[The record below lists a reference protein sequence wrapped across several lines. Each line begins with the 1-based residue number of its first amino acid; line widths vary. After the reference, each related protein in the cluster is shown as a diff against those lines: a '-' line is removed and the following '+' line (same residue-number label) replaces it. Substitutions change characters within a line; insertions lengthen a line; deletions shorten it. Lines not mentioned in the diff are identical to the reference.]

1 MKDTKKKIQMKP
13 QEIFNSSVSEIKI
26 HSMGLMVDKTL
37 QKKKIIWHED
47 TNRNYKKTKYNE
59 KN

>member
-1 MKDTKKKIQMKP
+1 MLKIPIIMKDTKKKIQMKP

-37 QKKKIIWHED
+37 QKKKII
-47 TNRNYKKTKYNE
+47 
-59 KN
+59 